1 MEYAGWPRR
10 KRLAAAILA
19 LAGGVTLLVAL
30 AVTGL
35 GAEHAKDAPPA
46 TQRPTHPLLFFD
58 ETTFYRAVQGAEST
72 PAMEGPVLGGI
83 IPHHWLP
90 GHLITGFFQGL
101 AASDAPDTV
110 VILGPNHTNAG
121 SAQALTSDLAWET
134 PFGLVR
140 PNQHLIR
147 ALTERGLVKLE
158 PWSLTTEHSVAGI
171 MPAVKYY
178 LPEARVV
185 PLVLSSDLTPT
196 EARRLGEALAGL
208 WSDDLIIVAA
218 VDFSH
223 YLVRAEAERHDVVTV
238 ALLEAFDADTLFT
251 LDNAYL
257 DSPPSIA
264 VLLVAMEQLGAEHFV
279 LVENTNS
286 GTLQGDELMPTT
298 SYIVGYYTPTA
309 PPGSVSADTP
319 Q

>member
-1 MEYAGWPRR
+1 MKHASLPRG

-19 LAGGVTLLVAL
+19 LAGGAALIVAL
-30 AVTGL
+30 AVAGL
-35 GAEHAKDAPPA
+35 GAEGAKDDPPPV
-46 TQRPTHPLLFFD
+46 QRPTHPMLFFD
-58 ETTFYRAVQGAEST
+58 RGTFYRAVQAADAA

-90 GHLITGFFQGL
+90 GHLITGFFRGL
-101 AASDAPDTV
+101 AAGDAPDTV
-110 VILGPNHTNAG
+110 IILGPNHTNTG
-121 SAQALTSDLAWET
+121 SARVLTSDLAWET

-140 PNQHLIR
+140 PNQPLIE
-147 ALTERGLVKLE
+147 ALTERGLAKLE
-158 PWSLTTEHSVAGI
+158 PRSLTTEHSVAGI

-185 PLVLSSDLTPT
+185 PLILSGDLRPA
-196 EARRLGEALAGL
+196 EARRLGEALAAL

-223 YLVRAEAERHDVVTV
+223 YLVRAEAEHHDAVTV
-238 ALLEAFDADTLFT
+238 GLLRAFDADTLFT

-264 VLLVAMEQLGAEHFV
+264 VLLFAMERLGAEHFV

-286 GTLQGDELMPTT
+286 GALLGDELVPTT
-298 SYIVGYYTPTA
+298 SYVVGYYTPTTL
-309 PPGSVSADTP
+309 PGSVSADAP